1 LRLDE
6 RQDPGDHT
14 VMGDAGRLQQVF
26 ANLLSNAIK
35 FTAAGGQ
42 ITISLARVRGE
53 AEVTVTDS
61 GAGIAPELLP
71 HVFDRFH
78 QAGSSNVRRYGGL
91 GLGLS
96 VVAQV
101 VRMHAGRVQ
110 AHSAGPGA
118 GATFTV
124 TLPLHQPSDAAVVP
138 STTEPTAPGGTLPLA
153 PLRGLSIL
161 VIEDDSDSRELLS
174 VLLENAGAVPVAA
187 ETVAEALRLLG
198 DLQIDVV
205 LSDIG
210 MPDQDGFDLIRQL
223 RQFPNAR
230 VRRAPAIA
238 VTAFA
243 RSEDLARIMAAGFD
257 AHIGKPVEPVDLLR
271 IIGEVHARR
280 RASGATDDGRSS
292 EDESR
297 VE

>member
-1 LRLDE
+1 MTLFERL
-6 RQDPGDHT
+6 
-14 VMGDAGRLQQVF
+14 
-26 ANLLSNAIK
+26 
-35 FTAAGGQ
+35 GQ
-42 ITISLARVRGE
+42 RCARHRWW
-53 AEVTVTDS
+53 
-61 GAGIAPELLP
+61 
-71 HVFDRFH
+71 
-78 QAGSSNVRRYGGL
+78 
-91 GLGLS
+91 
-96 VVAQV
+96 VVAV
-101 VRMHAGRVQ
+101 WAVLA
-110 AHSAGPGA
+110 
-118 GATFTV
+118 
-124 TLPLHQPSDAAVVP
+124 LAA
-138 STTEPTAPGGTLPLA
+138 LPLA

-210 MPDQDGFDLIRQL
+210 MPDQAGFDLIRQL

-271 IIGEVHARR
+271 VIGEVHARR
-280 RASGATDDGRSS
+280 RASGATDEGRSS